1 MDEEEEEEEED
12 ADEGEIAP
20 VLGEEERATIP
31 TRRLLKRQASAAGEF
46 DYGVIGNRASDR
58 FKTYVRRIELDPWD
72 TDAWTGLVKEAQ
84 NNRGG
89 GMSLKDVLRKFLKQ
103 FPTSGR
109 YRRMLAQ
116 AEMESGD
123 WQAADKVLQ
132 EGLET
137 CASLELWLLYL
148 ERVRRSAVAGGGRT
162 EQEARE
168 DTIAAFELA
177 LLHVGCNP
185 ASTPLWQKYLD
196 YIKSWEERSPLDKG
210 NKMTAIRKVYRRVVA
225 LPLDGLEPLW
235 RECEEF
241 EMAGN
246 EVLWKTKFSLE
257 YLPKHMAAK
266 AVYKERKPIWDGID
280 PNLLARPPRGHHG
293 GSGGGGGG
301 GGKDRKKREEAQA
314 GQYRLWK
321 RRLAFERTN
330 PELTDE
336 DGLRARVRHSYAQC
350 LSHLRHFCEIWY
362 DLAEY
367 EYSLGE
373 ADRAAAVYRKAV
385 EVIPGSDLLRVA
397 QADLE
402 ERRGRIEEADAAWKA
417 FLKDR
422 RSTTGHVMYL
432 RFVRRNMGKEAARR
446 AFGATRALRRA
457 GLVGYRLYLA
467 HASIELHVNGEP
479 EVARRVLE
487 HGLSQHEG
495 YVAEPEY
502 VLEYIDFLVQRN
514 DEENLRVLFERVL
527 HPSAMPAERARLVWE
542 RFVQLE
548 LCLSSTGGSL
558 AKAQDVERRM
568 NQVYQDNSGPSGLLA
583 LWKRCSVAGC
593 GMHPEGEVDSAFSD
607 RMFFERREILNSRRG
622 GNRGRDGGDGTNR
635 DRSNP
640 QGGNSGGKDGGKDT
654 GSGGGP
660 AKGGSE
666 KGGKAGRG
674 GDDKD
679 GAPDKNAS
687 PGGGKG
693 SGNDDEGW
701 SRGDSSVS
709 PLIPP
714 FMRKLFMALPRHIG
728 PQPDAEGLLKA
739 LRERALPGK
748 PSAGS
753 GGHKGKRRRNDS
765 DDEDDGAG
773 GLEAAPHK
781 KPVRDIF
788 RQRMQANLTP
798 HDD

>member
-1 MDEEEEEEEED
+1 MEEDEEEED
-12 ADEGEIAP
+12 AGEGESAP
-20 VLGEEERATIP
+20 VLDEEERAAIP
-31 TRRLLKRQASAAGEF
+31 THRLLKRQPSAAGEF
-46 DYGVIGNRASDR
+46 DYSAIGNRASDR
-58 FKTYVRRIELDPWD
+58 FKSHVRRIEVDPWD
-72 TDAWTGLVKEAQ
+72 TDAWTGLVKEAG

-89 GMSLKDVLRKFLKQ
+89 GMSHKDVLRKFIKQ

-132 EGLET
+132 EGLES

-148 ERVRRSAVAGGGRT
+148 ERVRRSAIAGGGGGRT
-162 EQEARE
+162 EQEARD
-168 DTIAAFELA
+168 DTVAAFELA

-185 ASTPLWQKYLD
+185 GSTPLWQNYLD

-210 NKMTAIRKVYRRVVA
+210 NKMTAIRKVYRRVIA

-257 YLPKHMAAK
+257 YLPKYMAAK
-266 AVYKERKPIWDGID
+266 AVYKERKPVWDGIN
-280 PNLLARPPRGHHG
+280 PSLLARPPRGT
-293 GSGGGGGG
+293 SGGGGGG
-301 GGKDRKKREEAQA
+301 RESKKREDAQA

-336 DGLRARVRHSYAQC
+336 NGFRARVRHSYAQC

-367 EYSLGE
+367 EFSIGE

-402 ERRGRIEEADAAWKA
+402 ERRGRIEEADGLWKA

-432 RFVRRNMGKEAARR
+432 RFVRRNLGKEAARR
-446 AFGATRALRRA
+446 AFGATRPLRRA
-457 GLVGYRLYLA
+457 GLLGYRLYLA
-467 HASIELHVNGEP
+467 HASIELHVNREP

-495 YVAEPEY
+495 FIAEPEY
-502 VLEYIDFLVQRN
+502 VLEYVDFLVQRN
-514 DEENLRVLFERVL
+514 DEDNLRVLFERVL
-527 HPSAMPAERARLVWE
+527 HPSAMPAEKARLVWE
-542 RFVQLE
+542 RFVELE

-558 AKAQDVERRM
+558 LKAQQVESRM
-568 NQVYQDNSGPSGLLA
+568 NQVYGDNSGPSGLLA

-593 GMHPEGEVDSAFSD
+593 GIHPEGEVDSAFSD
-607 RMFFERREILNSRRG
+607 RMFFEKREVWNSRRRERDIRDRISRSLPNPPELTSHDVPYLRDVKRDRCDKTAGPQG
-622 GNRGRDGGDGTNR
+622 GPIISPVVLLLPKVRVEASRDGG
-635 DRSNP
+635 
-640 QGGNSGGKDGGKDT
+640 
-654 GSGGGP
+654 
-660 AKGGSE
+660 KGGE
-666 KGGKAGRG
+666 K
-674 GDDKD
+674 
-679 GAPDKNAS
+679 
-687 PGGGKG
+687 
-693 SGNDDEGW
+693 DDEGW

-709 PLIPP
+709 PLILP

-728 PQPDAEGLLKA
+728 PQPDADGLLKA
-739 LRERALPGK
+739 LRERALPDK
-748 PSAGS
+748 PRTARSRG
-753 GGHKGKRRRNDS
+753 R
-765 DDEDDGAG
+765 EDPDVNPNGIFS
-773 GLEAAPHK
+773 

-798 HDD
+798 FDD